1 MRLRSIAA
9 ATLLLATPVLATG
22 APAYAAANHPH
33 HAPHPS
39 IRPVP
44 GTVTEND
51 SGNVSFAV
59 VGMHLPPGT
68 IYGLAS
74 PGLDA
79 ACSYNGVG
87 LYWKADITG
96 RFYDGTYAL
105 GCAPGRYQIIATE
118 VQAPN
123 TQYTSWLTIKPPAS
137 HGTRPMFYTSPSTV
151 VESTDGGSVAFT
163 LLGVHL
169 PPGTTYTQYSP
180 GLDTACFANTV
191 SHFVVTADFNGNVN
205 DVMYATGCN
214 PGTYAIIIAQGEA
227 PYAVYNTQ
235 ITILPPS
242 AMHARHVV

>member
-1 MRLRSIAA
+1 MRLRSVAA
-9 ATLLLATPVLATG
+9 ATLLLVAPVLA
-22 APAYAAANHPH
+22 AASPAYAAANHPH

-59 VGMHLPPGT
+59 VGMHLPPAT
-68 IYGLAS
+68 SYQLAS

-79 ACSYNGVG
+79 ACGGNGVSG
-87 LYWKADITG
+87 STKTADITG
-96 RFYDGTYAL
+96 RFYLGTYAN
-105 GCAPGRYQIIATE
+105 GCVPGHYQIIATE

-123 TQYTSWLTIKPPAS
+123 TQYSSWLTIKPPAS
-137 HGTRPMFYTSPSTV
+137 HGTRPTFYTSPSTV
-151 VESTDGGSVAFT
+151 VEGTDGSVAFT

-169 PPGTTYTQYSP
+169 PPGTTYTEYSP
-180 GLDTACFANTV
+180 GLDTACSWNDLSGATD
-191 SHFVVTADFNGNVN
+191 TADFNGNVN
-205 DVMYATGCN
+205 DYENATGCN
-214 PGTYAIIIAQGEA
+214 PGTYAIVVAQGEA
-227 PYAVYNTQ
+227 PYAVYNTH